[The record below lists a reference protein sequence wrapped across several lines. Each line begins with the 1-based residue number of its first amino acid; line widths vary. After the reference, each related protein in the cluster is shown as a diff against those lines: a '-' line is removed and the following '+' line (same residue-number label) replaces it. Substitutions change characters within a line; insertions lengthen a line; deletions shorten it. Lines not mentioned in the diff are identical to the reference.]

1 MPSTSVVL
9 GVDIGTTSTKVNAYP
24 AGCADSV
31 VSASAGYPLLTPKVD
46 IAEQDPDAVR
56 TAALEALAACVR
68 EVNGRGLDVAGI
80 CFSAAMHSLLG
91 VDGDGRPLT
100 RMLTWADGRA
110 EDQARRLR
118 TGPRGLA
125 MHRRTGTPIHAMS
138 PVVKL
143 RWFAENEADLAAG
156 VPRWLGIKEYLLADL
171 VPDGLS
177 DPVVDAGVASGMG
190 LYNLGDDQWDSEA
203 LEYAGITADR
213 LPRPVPTTTSLALA
227 PAAANR
233 LGLKAGLPVVIG
245 GADGPLAN
253 LGLGAIRP
261 GSVACSIG
269 TSGAVRASSNTPRVD
284 ERGRVF
290 CYNLAPGR
298 YVVGGAVNNGG
309 IVLDWLRDAVAPD
322 LSGDHPGALLAL
334 AAKAPV

>member
-68 EVNGRGLDVAGI
+68 EVDGRGLEVAGI

-100 RMLTWADGRA
+100 RLLTWADGRA

-125 MHRRTGTPIHAMS
+125 LHRRTGTPVHPMS

-143 RWFAENEADLAAG
+143 RWFAENQPDLADH
-156 VPRWLGIKEYLLADL
+156 VSRWLGVKEYLLAE
-171 VPDGLS
+171 VVDGAAT
-177 DPVVDAGVASGMG
+177 DPVVDAGIASGMG

-203 LEYAGITADR
+203 LDYAGIPAER
-213 LPRPVPTTTSLALA
+213 LPRPVATTTRLA
-227 PAAANR
+227 
-233 LGLKAGLPVVIG
+233 
-245 GADGPLAN
+245 
-253 LGLGAIRP
+253 
-261 GSVACSIG
+261 
-269 TSGAVRASSNTPRVD
+269 
-284 ERGRVF
+284 
-290 CYNLAPGR
+290 
-298 YVVGGAVNNGG
+298 
-309 IVLDWLRDAVAPD
+309 
-322 LSGDHPGALLAL
+322 LSGDA
-334 AAKAPV
+334 